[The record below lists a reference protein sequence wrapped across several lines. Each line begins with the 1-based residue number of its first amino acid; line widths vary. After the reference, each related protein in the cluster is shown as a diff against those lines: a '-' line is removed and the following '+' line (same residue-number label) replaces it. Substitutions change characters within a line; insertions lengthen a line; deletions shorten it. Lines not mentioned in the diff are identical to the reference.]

1 MSAQPYLTYNTLC
14 LAAPSIGQ
22 PQLILAP
29 SDQNLLYGIDM
40 VTEQQPTQFCRWLTH
55 EFDKGQS
62 WIRPTE
68 ILLIGTGTITQG
80 TMTLQIDGRD
90 VYTVDV
96 TKLERSPQN
105 NVLVHCKKME
115 SSVFGFKMAIDWVLS
130 GHGISFHKTLFRY
143 IEKEG

>member
-1 MSAQPYLTYNTLC
+1 MAAQPYLTYNTLC
-14 LAAPSIGQ
+14 LVNPSIGQ

-29 SDQNLLYGIDM
+29 GNQNLLYGIDM
-40 VTEQQPTQFCRWLTH
+40 VTPNQPTQFVRWMTH
-55 EFDKGQS
+55 EFDKNQS

-68 ILLIGTGTITQG
+68 ILLIGTGIITAG
-80 TMTLQIDGRD
+80 SMTLQVDGQL

-96 TKLERSPQN
+96 TKLERSPRN

-115 SSVFGFKMAIDWVLS
+115 SSVYGFKMAIDWVLA
-130 GHGISFHKTLFRY
+130 GTGIVLNKTLFRF